1 MRLLTLRPHDP
12 QRARLRL
19 AHLAAPDQA
28 ANPLSH
34 PGPALRGPALR
45 TQEEV
50 AVRLWPTDE
59 DRELQAAALTL
70 MALIVGNALAFWL
83 WGLNG

>member
-1 MRLLTLRPHDP
+1 M
-12 QRARLRL
+12 
-19 AHLAAPDQA
+19 
-28 ANPLSH
+28 
-34 PGPALRGPALR
+34 
-45 TQEEV
+45 
-50 AVRLWPTDE
+50 RLWPTDE